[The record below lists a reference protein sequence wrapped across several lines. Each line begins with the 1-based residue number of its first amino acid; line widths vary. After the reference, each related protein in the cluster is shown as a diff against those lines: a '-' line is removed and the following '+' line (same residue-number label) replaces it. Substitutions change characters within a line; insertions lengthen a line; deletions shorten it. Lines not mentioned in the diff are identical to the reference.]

1 MHLGNGA
8 ITPECGIVALG
19 AAAIGA
25 GAAMYALRGTTASR
39 RQIWTAGAV
48 GAVIFAAQM
57 FNVQVLPFSSAHLVG
72 GVLAAWL
79 LGPPLGVLAMSAILL
94 IEALVLGDGGLMA
107 LGPNIINMAIIPA
120 AAVALVRRYAP
131 AAVSPTRSGLLLA
144 ATSFGAVMLA
154 ATLILGEVAIG
165 RAGTQ
170 LQGFG
175 AFASQL
181 LLAHVAVGLLE
192 AGITVAVVAAVG
204 GLSGQPALVR
214 RWSFARVGAL
224 TALAFALAVLS
235 SPALGLASDKPDG
248 YQAAVASASP
258 NTTLANLD
266 SANGLCGVNLRV
278 QQFQLGVVNFFHGSE
293 ALVGALAT
301 LAAGI
306 VVGGIGWGVGGG
318 RTKYGVRS
326 TEY

>member
-79 LGPPLGVLAMSAILL
+79 LGPPLGVLAISAILL

-107 LGPNIINMAIIPA
+107 LGANIINMAIIPA
-120 AAVALVRRYAP
+120 AAAALVRRYAP
-131 AAVSPTRSGLLLA
+131 AGGSPTRSGLLLA
-144 ATSFGAVMLA
+144 ATCFGAVMLA

-165 RAGTQ
+165 RSGAQ

-192 AGITVAVVAAVG
+192 AGITVAIIAAVG
-204 GLSGQPALVR
+204 GLSGQPALGR
-214 RWSFARVGAL
+214 RWSFVRVGAL
-224 TALAFALAVLS
+224 TALALALAVLS
-235 SPALGLASDKPDG
+235 APALGLASDKPDG

-258 NTTLANLD
+258 NTTLAGLD
-266 SANGLCGVNLRV
+266 SANGLSGINLRV
-278 QQFQLGVVNFFHGSE
+278 EQFQLGVVNFFHGPE

-301 LAAGI
+301 LAAGLAI
-306 VVGGIGWGVGGG
+306 AGISWGA
-318 RTKYGVRS
+318 RMK
-326 TEY
+326 TEM